1 MKIDEIMAKVDEV
14 NERINLIKGKKKYIT
29 LNDIMNKYPYLS
41 ENDPMLYILYSK
53 EAEHLTSVEKEA
65 LEMLIKKLYK
75 LQQLNVKQY
84 KMETANY
91 K

>member
-1 MKIDEIMAKVDEV
+1 MRIDEIMAKVDEV
-14 NERINLIKGKKKYIT
+14 DERINLIKGKKKYIT
-29 LNDIMNKYPYLS
+29 LNDILNKYPYLN
-41 ENDPMLYILYSK
+41 ENDPMLYILYSQ
-53 EAEHLTSVEKEA
+53 EATHLSSVEKEA